1 MSKLSRA
8 RAFKNGEV
16 KDLPSEQE
24 MASYE
29 EVDFSQNNLSST
41 GFKKVLQTLESCKK
55 LRILKLFK
63 NELDD
68 ADAESLAAFILK
80 CPTLDE
86 VHLSHNHFTGAGVE
100 SIVAASEKDRPTDAK
115 PMWLRLEQNDVEDP
129 GRVLDRLQSK
139 FSVCPRYDARR
150 CSTRAC
156 VYGKKVHVPHFHFQR
171 GGPQD
176 GGPRDVKRKRRRR
189 DEDQGDWH
197 GGRQGDWAAG
207 GESWKDY
214 EWADQK
220 PWRSRH
226 RKDSDWEVP
235 NVDGYEE
242 SQRWGARQSWQER
255 GRAGGPD
262 DFEEVPPS
270 KRRRVRIEEP
280 RMAKLNMTRAFL
292 GALDGVANNDKKGRV
307 KAVLK
312 AKEEDPGEDEESE
325 EEEEEGA
332 AAAAEVKSELA
343 DFDVEEGRGEE
354 AASEDGEAAAAEDE
368 DEESEA
374 AESEE
379 ASEDGEEDEAGSE
392 AGEPAEGAKVRQ
404 DGPAQEADAASE
416 AAEASPPVRRRSRG
430 GEAAPARP
438 YGSPR
443 ARRGDH
449 YHERQHRREL
459 PQRASRRESE
469 GHRRHVHERD
479 RSRSM
484 RGRGGGRPAAR
495 DSRSRMNG
503 IDTLSDTMVAMS
515 IDAHP
520 RIETDITAQG
530 GVLRATEIA
539 TETVGEEA
547 VALVAAT
554 GGCSAIPAELEETM
568 GAEATAADMKAQLH
582 ATAADTALTLEA
594 PAAAENARRQA
605 AAAAAAR
612 APSPRER
619 QRRSPPRS
627 SQPPAA
633 AAAAAEALPNFPKG
647 FATRPKAKPGPPPAS
662 SAAATAALP
671 SGTMAKPKSASRP
684 TRREEAAAAAAAA
697 EVSKPAPAAAA
708 QKAQAPAAAAKCED
722 NASEYTYYSY
732 TDEEDEAPAAAQGAR
747 AAA

>member
-1 MSKLSRA
+1 LSRA

-495 DSRSRMNG
+495 DSRSRMNRHR
-503 IDTLSDTMVAMS
+503 
-515 IDAHP
+515 HP
-520 RIETDITAQG
+520 VRHHG
-530 GVLRATEIA
+530 GDVHRRSPAYRDRHHSPRRGAPRDRDRDRDRRGGGGGSGGGHRGMQRYPSRAR
-539 TETVGEEA
+539 GDHGR
-547 VALVAAT
+547 
-554 GGCSAIPAELEETM
+554 GGHRRGHESPAPRHRR
-568 GAEATAADMKAQLH
+568 GHSPD
-582 ATAADTALTLEA
+582 
-594 PAAAENARRQA
+594 PRSSRGAENARRQA

-747 AAA
+747 AAAK